1 MDKAK
6 KFNKYINKQVD
17 EKIENIINFFYKNVF
32 PVNRFYIYPNIPWKK
47 FAIARERFVFLQKE
61 EHLLGFYDDTLF
73 GSGKEGLAITTRGI
87 YWKAIFAD
95 PEFRKFEI
103 LFDLNI
109 EHDGSSRFFL
119 IENQKI
125 YMNML
130 DLEDIKNVI
139 KFLKKTSQFFK
150 GLDLSFEKNNPFEE
164 KTEELLADNKQIDI
178 KKTDLNNAGKD
189 ILFILEFFDLD
200 NTDNFINER
209 KNRNGFESIEEV
221 GEFLGLSPHEIV
233 LMGKNCFIGIYK
245 SNCNSNDNDEK
256 IKKTFKFGRRVVDY

>member
-1 MDKAK
+1 MDKGK

-47 FAIARERFVFLQKE
+47 FGIARERFVFLQKE

-73 GSGKEGLAITTRGI
+73 GSGKDGLAITTRGI

-95 PEFRKFEI
+95 PEFRKFEQLCDMSI
-103 LFDLNI
+103 EYNNI
-109 EHDGSSRFFL
+109 NRFFL
-119 IENQKI
+119 IDNQKI

-130 DLEDIKNVI
+130 NKNDINNVVM
-139 KFLKKTSQFFK
+139 FLKKTSHFFK
-150 GLDLSFEKNNPFEE
+150 GLELSFEEKNTFNK
-164 KTEELLADNKQIDI
+164 KTEQLFTDNNEYDI
-178 KKTDLNNAGKD
+178 KKTDLNNAPKD

-200 NTDNFINER
+200 NTDNFINVR
-209 KNRNGFESIEEV
+209 KNRNGFDSIEEA
-221 GEFLGLSPHEIV
+221 GEVLGLSPHEII
-233 LMGKNCFIGIYK
+233 LMGKNCFIGKYK
-245 SNCNSNDNDEK
+245 SNCNSNDNDDE